1 MTKNMSDFISKNAL
15 NMVVSAGHVNSKGLH
30 IDKVSESVG
39 IEYRFTDG
47 SKLILTR
54 QDVLSAPSF
63 NPTWD
68 L

>member
-1 MTKNMSDFISKNAL
+1 MSDFIAKNAL
-15 NMVVSAGHVNSKGLH
+15 EKVVAGGHVNAKGLH
-30 IDKVSESVG
+30 IDKISESVG